1 VKTQHITNYEAA
13 KAERTAFITDWLK
26 ETAMPE
32 PACSGWARTALLL
45 VINHSLI
52 TEVEKEV
59 EKAAL
64 STFSNNQAYH
74 RRRYWQAV
82 IESRESKQIA

>member
-1 VKTQHITNYEAA
+1 MKTQPSTYETA

-32 PACSGWARTALLL
+32 PACSGWARSALLL

-52 TEVEKEV
+52 SEAEKEA
-59 EKAAL
+59 EKLAINEY
-64 STFSNNQAYH
+64 TNNQAYH
-74 RRRYWQAV
+74 RRRYWQSV
-82 IESRESKQIA
+82 IEVRESRQIA